1 MWIVRVAL
9 NRPYT
14 FVVLALTI
22 LLVGPIAIL
31 RTPTDIFPN
40 INIPV
45 VGVIWSYGGLGS
57 EELSNRIVSVF
68 ERSVTTTVNDIE
80 HIESQTLRGIS
91 IVKIFFQPNVKIEM
105 AIAQVTAISQSA
117 LRQMPPGTNPPFVLS
132 YNASTVPVL
141 QLALSGQKLSEQ
153 QLYDL
158 GANFL
163 RTQLATVQGASIP
176 QPYGG
181 KQPQIQVDL
190 NLAALQ
196 AKGLAPLDVVAERF
210 AGVCD
215 RAAEHV
221 ARARRRRGRV
231 GGVRHGTSPRLR
243 GEVDA
248 RSAAGEG
255 AFPRV

>member
-1 MWIVRVAL
+1 MCCRRDREQSLIAGYRAPRDTLHRPQGAQSVMWIVRVAL

-31 RTPTDIFPN
+31 RTPTDIFPK

-117 LRQMPPGTNPPFVLS
+117 LRQMPPGTNPPFAVS
-132 YNASTVPVL
+132 YTH
-141 QLALSGQKLSEQ
+141 
-153 QLYDL
+153 
-158 GANFL
+158 L
-163 RTQLATVQGASIP
+163 RAHET
-176 QPYGG
+176 
-181 KQPQIQVDL
+181 
-190 NLAALQ
+190 
-196 AKGLAPLDVVAERF
+196 R
-210 AGVCD
+210 
-215 RAAEHV
+215 
-221 ARARRRRGRV
+221 
-231 GGVRHGTSPRLR
+231 
-243 GEVDA
+243 
-248 RSAAGEG
+248 
-255 AFPRV
+255 